1 MKPHNSAEWIVFIFG
16 LLGFVICLHNH
27 DDFNT
32 LFVLMLLIVPIATAE
47 ILERS
52 DE

>member
-1 MKPHNSAEWIVFIFG
+1 MKPHNPAEWIVFIFG

-32 LFVLMLLIVPIATAE
+32 LFVLILLITLNCGAE
-47 ILERS
+47 MEIETL
-52 DE
+52 D

>member
-1 MKPHNSAEWIVFIFG
+1 MKPYNPAEWIVFTFG
-16 LLGFVICLHNH
+16 LLGLVICLHNH
-27 DDFNT
+27 DDFST